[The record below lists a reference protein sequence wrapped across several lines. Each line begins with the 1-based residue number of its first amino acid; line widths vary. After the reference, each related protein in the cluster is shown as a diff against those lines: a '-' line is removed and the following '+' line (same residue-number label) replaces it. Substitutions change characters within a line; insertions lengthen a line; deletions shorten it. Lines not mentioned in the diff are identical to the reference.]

1 VDVLD
6 SYPAY
11 LEFLRIT
18 RAFASRKGLDPD
30 EMVQESALR
39 IIRNDKVINDEN
51 HWGGY
56 CATVAFSCC
65 TDAWRDRYRRPEPN
79 ASLDEA
85 NELGIFSW
93 EQKASLCALQTQL
106 EAEEFERLVQ
116 KRGAVLQSLVKSAT
130 YLPAA
135 ARRVLEI
142 LLAAADQ
149 EDSYKKN
156 GKLNGNAIAQKANIS
171 QSTISRQLSVIQ
183 DAAVE
188 MLGEM
193 EAAEE
198 MDMW

>member
-1 VDVLD
+1 
-6 SYPAY
+6 
-11 LEFLRIT
+11 
-18 RAFASRKGLDPD
+18 
-30 EMVQESALR
+30 
-39 IIRNDKVINDEN
+39 
-51 HWGGY
+51 
-56 CATVAFSCC
+56 
-65 TDAWRDRYRRPEPN
+65 
-79 ASLDEA
+79 
-85 NELGIFSW
+85 
-93 EQKASLCALQTQL
+93 
-106 EAEEFERLVQ
+106 
-116 KRGAVLQSLVKSAT
+116 LQSLVKSAT